1 MQKSQLING
10 VIIDWNKIDRG
21 SYLKKASSDERERKG
36 LLYRCIL
43 CKL

>member
-21 SYLKKASSDERERKG
+21 SYLKVKKDKT
-36 LLYRCIL
+36 
-43 CKL
+43 K